1 MRRASLAPP
10 TAAHSRPITLARDG
24 WLVAKQAAATATTAL
39 RMRGAAAQFPQQSRQ
54 LRRCVQTSPAGPTL
68 SSSLGARPPLAT
80 GDPSAAR
87 VPGRRS
93 APASGPLSRENGCRT
108 PGPQLL
114 PLPGALLRPR
124 TLLSRAA
131 ADGQE

>member
-1 MRRASLAPP
+1 MRK
-10 TAAHSRPITLARDG
+10 AAHSRPISLACRRG
-24 WLVAKQAAATATTAL
+24 RLLTRQAVAAV
-39 RMRGAAAQFPQQSRQ
+39 RMRGAAAQFPQQGRQ
-54 LRRCVQTSPAGPTL
+54 LRRCVQIARVGPTL
-68 SSSLGARPPLAT
+68 VSSLGARPPLAT

-93 APASGPLSRENGCRT
+93 APTPGPLSREYGCRT

-114 PLPGALLRPR
+114 PLLGALLRPR
-124 TLLSRAA
+124 TLLSPTA